1 MQNFFKVFLISLM
14 TGWIGSI
21 NLISISLQ
29 PEQSAVAQTPA
40 RAIAVVFP
48 PVAQVFLKA
57 GASKSGRLTAI
68 DLSKQQ
74 ITLSRGSQSTT
85 IPIAQIA
92 RVRFLDED
100 LSPNAT
106 PTIRGGEPRT
116 WQGVPLN
123 NLKLKDTSR
132 GRAEVTLPPGVDP
145 KPKPGIYVIEGLEF
159 AGSGKVTIRVS
170 VE

>member
-1 MQNFFKVFLISLM
+1 MICLM
-14 TGWIGSI
+14 TGGMVWSDWISSPTQLGQTA
-21 NLISISLQ
+21 L
-29 PEQSAVAQTPA
+29 AQTPT

-74 ITLSRGSQSTT
+74 ITISRGNQSTS
-85 IPIAQIA
+85 ISISQIA
-92 RVRFLDED
+92 KVRFLDED
-100 LSPNAT
+100 LPPNAT
-106 PTIRGGEPRT
+106 ATIRGGEPRT

-123 NLKLKDTSR
+123 NLRLKDTSR
-132 GRAEVTLPPGVDP
+132 GRAEVILPPGVDP

-159 AGSGKVTIRVS
+159 GGAGKVTIRVS